1 MRCMVIQ
8 QSRRKH
14 IEAYMQGPPWPRE
27 VPVTLEPV
35 QFHQQ
40 ALETFPVVLLQNH
53 AFVRF
58 LYHKVHV
65 ALGLGPKTC

>member
-1 MRCMVIQ
+1 M
-8 QSRRKH
+8 KH
-14 IEAYMQGPPWPRE
+14 ICRGIASTGLPPPWPRE
-27 VPVTLEPV
+27 VPVTLE
-35 QFHQQ
+35 Q

-65 ALGLGPKTC
+65 ALGLGPKTS